1 MSAPKPLRGR
11 ALARRPLLVGALVT
25 GLAACGSSRP
35 ASGDAAPSAGAG
47 AASAAP
53 AATGPTSSSSAPAA
67 PAASPAPA
75 TPAAPATG
83 PLAGWSLEQRVGQL
97 LMMGVDAA
105 EAPASARKA
114 ITSLHL
120 GGVFLSGRSQGGTA
134 ATRAV
139 VDSLTGLVGPE
150 STGAAPLLVS
160 TDQEGGDVQVLR
172 GPGFSTIPSAL
183 KQSEQAAADLETAAA
198 GWGGELA
205 QAGVT
210 MNLAPVAD
218 LVDIADPDSNEPI
231 GAWGRQY
238 GNDAE
243 TVVERASA
251 FARGMESAGVVATFK
266 HFPGLGR
273 VVGNTDTS
281 ASVTDAVTA
290 RSGDAAVEVF
300 SRLIAGGARV
310 VMVSSAVYTLIDA
323 GSPAVF
329 SSVVVTD
336 MLRGDLGFT
345 GVVITDDVSAAAQV
359 RTWSPAERAV
369 LAVQAGCDIVLA
381 SGDPGV
387 VDEMAQALVDRAR
400 ADPAFAARVDESALR
415 VLALKGVQP

>member
-1 MSAPKPLRGR
+1 MS
-11 ALARRPLLVGALVT
+11 RRPVLLAALVGA
-25 GLAACGSSRP
+25 GSLAGCSLIPGSSSAGSSPSAKPQTPEP
-35 ASGDAAPSAGAG
+35 AASSAAPS
-47 AASAAP
+47 
-53 AATGPTSSSSAPAA
+53 PTA
-67 PAASPAPA
+67 AASPAPSA
-75 TPAAPATG
+75 TVTATATDG

-105 EAPASARKA
+105 EAPASARRA

-150 STGAAPLLVS
+150 STGGAPLLVS

-172 GPGFSTIPSAL
+172 GQGFSTIPSAL
-183 KQSEQAAADLETAAA
+183 KQSEQSAADLETAAA

-238 GNDAE
+238 GNDKE
-243 TVVERASA
+243 TVIERAGA

-273 VVGNTDTS
+273 VAGNTDTS

-300 SRLIAGGARV
+300 SRLIADGARV

-345 GVVITDDVSAAAQV
+345 GVVITDDISAASQV
-359 RTWSPAERAV
+359 STWSPAERAV
-369 LAVQAGCDIVLA
+369 LAVRAGCDIVLA

-387 VDEMAQALVDRAR
+387 VEEMAQGLVDQAR
-400 ADPAFAARVDESALR
+400 TDPAFAARVDESALR

>member
-25 GLAACGSSRP
+25 GLAACSSSRP
-35 ASGDAAPSAGAG
+35 ASGDAAPSAEAG

-53 AATGPTSSSSAPAA
+53 AATGPTSSSPASAT
-67 PAASPAPA
+67 SPAPA

-150 STGAAPLLVS
+150 STGGAPLLVS

-238 GNDAE
+238 GNNAE
-243 TVVERASA
+243 TVVERAGA

-323 GSPAVF
+323 GSPAAF

-387 VDEMAQALVDRAR
+387 VDEMAQALIDRAR
-400 ADPAFAARVDESALR
+400 TDPAFAARVDESALR

>member
-25 GLAACGSSRP
+25 GLAACSSSRP
-35 ASGDAAPSAGAG
+35 APGDSAPSASAG

-53 AATGPTSSSSAPAA
+53 AATGATSS
-67 PAASPAPA
+67 SPAPA
-75 TPAAPATG
+75 AATTPTAPATG

-105 EAPASARKA
+105 EAPASARRA

-150 STGAAPLLVS
+150 STGGAPLLVS

-183 KQSEQAAADLETAAA
+183 KQSEQSAADLETAAA

-238 GNDAE
+238 GNDKE
-243 TVVERASA
+243 TVIERAGA

-273 VVGNTDTS
+273 VAGNTDTS
-281 ASVTDAVTA
+281 ASVTDSVTA
-290 RSGDAAVEVF
+290 RTGDAAVEVF
-300 SRLIAGGARV
+300 SRLISDGARV

-359 RTWSPAERAV
+359 STWGPAERAV
-369 LAVQAGCDIVLA
+369 LAVRAGCDIVLA

-387 VDEMAQALVDRAR
+387 VEEMAQGMVDRAR
-400 ADPAFAARVDESALR
+400 TDPAFAARVDESALR
-415 VLALKGVQP
+415 VLALKGVQS

>member
-11 ALARRPLLVGALVT
+11 ALARRPLLAGALVA

-47 AASAAP
+47 AASATP
-53 AATGPTSSSSAPAA
+53 AAAGPTSSSSAPAA
-67 PAASPAPA
+67 
-75 TPAAPATG
+75 PAAPATG

-150 STGAAPLLVS
+150 STGGAPLLVS

-243 TVVERASA
+243 TVVERAGA

-273 VVGNTDTS
+273 VAGNTDTS

-387 VDEMAQALVDRAR
+387 VDEMAQGMVDRAR

-415 VLALKGVQP
+415 VLALKGVQS

>member
-25 GLAACGSSRP
+25 GLAACSSSRP
-35 ASGDAAPSAGAG
+35 APGDSAPSAGAG
-47 AASAAP
+47 AASATP
-53 AATGPTSSSSAPAA
+53 AAAGPASSSPALA
-67 PAASPAPA
+67 DP
-75 TPAAPATG
+75 TAPATG

-105 EAPASARKA
+105 EAPAGARRA
-114 ITSLHL
+114 VTSLHL

-150 STGAAPLLVS
+150 STGGAPLLVS

-183 KQSEQAAADLETAAA
+183 KQSEQSAADLETAAA

-238 GNDAE
+238 GNNAE
-243 TVVERASA
+243 TVVERAGA

-323 GSPAVF
+323 GSPAAF

-359 RTWSPAERAV
+359 STWGPAERAV
-369 LAVQAGCDIVLA
+369 LAVRAGCDIVLA

-387 VDEMAQALVDRAR
+387 VEEMAQGMVDRAR
-400 ADPAFAARVDESALR
+400 TDPAFAARVDESALR
-415 VLALKGVQP
+415 VLALKGVQS

>member
-1 MSAPKPLRGR
+1 MIAPKPLRGR

-53 AATGPTSSSSAPAA
+53 AATGPTSSSSAPAT
-67 PAASPAPA
+67 SPAPA

-150 STGAAPLLVS
+150 STGGAPLLVS

-243 TVVERASA
+243 TVVERAGA

-387 VDEMAQALVDRAR
+387 VDEMAQALIDRAR
-400 ADPAFAARVDESALR
+400 TDPAFAARVDESALR

>member
-1 MSAPKPLRGR
+1 MTTDPAQFKDAEAWERGR
-11 ALARRPLLVGALVT
+11 ALARRPLLVGALAA
-25 GLAACGSSRP
+25 GLAACSTSRP
-35 ASGDAAPSAGAG
+35 APGDSAPSAGAG
-47 AASAAP
+47 AASATP
-53 AATGPTSSSSAPAA
+53 AAAGPASSSPALA
-67 PAASPAPA
+67 DP
-75 TPAAPATG
+75 TAPATG

-105 EAPASARKA
+105 EAPAGARRA
-114 ITSLHL
+114 VTSLYL

-150 STGAAPLLVS
+150 STGGAPLLVS

-183 KQSEQAAADLETAAA
+183 KQSEQSAADLETAAA

-238 GNDAE
+238 GNDKE
-243 TVVERASA
+243 TVVERAGA

-273 VVGNTDTS
+273 VAGNTDTS
-281 ASVTDAVTA
+281 ASVTDSVTA
-290 RSGDAAVEVF
+290 RTGDAAVEVF
-300 SRLIAGGARV
+300 SRLIADGARV

-359 RTWSPAERAV
+359 STWSPAERAV
-369 LAVQAGCDIVLA
+369 LAVRAGCDIVLA

-387 VDEMAQALVDRAR
+387 VEEMAQGMVDRAR
-400 ADPAFAARVDESALR
+400 TDPAFAARVDESALR
-415 VLALKGVQP
+415 VLALKGVQS

>member
-25 GLAACGSSRP
+25 GLAACSSSRP
-35 ASGDAAPSAGAG
+35 APGDSAPSAGAG

-53 AATGPTSSSSAPAA
+53 PATGPTSSSPASAAA
-67 PAASPAPA
+67 TTPTAP
-75 TPAAPATG
+75 TAPATG

-105 EAPASARKA
+105 EAPAGARRA

-150 STGAAPLLVS
+150 STGGAPLLVS

-183 KQSEQAAADLETAAA
+183 KQSEQSAADLETAAA

-238 GNDAE
+238 GNDKE
-243 TVVERASA
+243 TVIERAGA

-273 VVGNTDTS
+273 VAGNTDTS
-281 ASVTDAVTA
+281 ASVTDSVTA
-290 RSGDAAVEVF
+290 RTGDAAVEVF
-300 SRLIAGGARV
+300 SRLIADGARV

-359 RTWSPAERAV
+359 STWGPAERAV
-369 LAVQAGCDIVLA
+369 LAVRAGCDIVLA

-387 VDEMAQALVDRAR
+387 VEEMAQGLVDRAR
-400 ADPAFAARVDESALR
+400 TDPAFAARVDESALR
-415 VLALKGVQP
+415 VLALKGVQS

>member
-25 GLAACGSSRP
+25 GLAACSSSRP
-35 ASGDAAPSAGAG
+35 VPGDSAPSAEAG

-53 AATGPTSSSSAPAA
+53 PTTGPTAS
-67 PAASPAPA
+67 SPASAAA
-75 TPAAPATG
+75 TTPTAPATG

-105 EAPASARKA
+105 EAPASARRA

-150 STGAAPLLVS
+150 STGGAPLLVS

-172 GPGFSTIPSAL
+172 GQGFSTIPSAL
-183 KQSEQAAADLETAAA
+183 KQSEQSAADLETAAA

-238 GNDAE
+238 GNDKE
-243 TVVERASA
+243 TVIERAGA

-273 VVGNTDTS
+273 VAGNTDTS
-281 ASVTDAVTA
+281 ASVTDSVTA
-290 RSGDAAVEVF
+290 RTGDAAVEVF
-300 SRLIAGGARV
+300 SRLISDGARV

-359 RTWSPAERAV
+359 STWGPAERAV
-369 LAVQAGCDIVLA
+369 LAVRAGCDIVLA

-387 VDEMAQALVDRAR
+387 VEEMAQGLVDQAR
-400 ADPAFAARVDESALR
+400 TDPAFAARVDESALR
-415 VLALKGVQP
+415 VLALKGVQS

>member
-1 MSAPKPLRGR
+1 MTTDPAQFKDAEAWERGR
-11 ALARRPLLVGALVT
+11 ALARRPLLVGALAA
-25 GLAACGSSRP
+25 GLAACSTSRP
-35 ASGDAAPSAGAG
+35 APGDSAPSAGAG
-47 AASAAP
+47 AASATP
-53 AATGPTSSSSAPAA
+53 AAAGPASS
-67 PAASPAPA
+67 SPAPA
-75 TPAAPATG
+75 DPTAPATG

-105 EAPASARKA
+105 EAPASARRA
-114 ITSLHL
+114 VTSLHL

-150 STGAAPLLVS
+150 STGGAPLLVS

-172 GPGFSTIPSAL
+172 GQGFSTIPSAL
-183 KQSEQAAADLETAAA
+183 KQSEQSAADLETAAA

-238 GNDAE
+238 GNDKE
-243 TVVERASA
+243 TVIERAGA

-273 VVGNTDTS
+273 VAGNTDTS

-290 RSGDAAVEVF
+290 RTGDAAVEVF
-300 SRLIAGGARV
+300 SRFIADGARV

-359 RTWSPAERAV
+359 STWSPAERAV
-369 LAVQAGCDIVLA
+369 LAVRAGCDIVLA

-387 VDEMAQALVDRAR
+387 VEEMAQGMVDRAR
-400 ADPAFAARVDESALR
+400 TDPAFAARVDESALR
-415 VLALKGVQP
+415 VLALKGVQS

>member
-25 GLAACGSSRP
+25 GLAACSSSRP
-35 ASGDAAPSAGAG
+35 ASGDAAPSAEAG
-47 AASAAP
+47 AASATP
-53 AATGPTSSSSAPAA
+53 AAAGPTSSSPTPAT
-67 PAASPAPA
+67 SPAPA

-105 EAPASARKA
+105 EAPASARRA

-150 STGAAPLLVS
+150 STGGAPLLVS

-183 KQSEQAAADLETAAA
+183 KQSEQSAADLETAAA

-238 GNDAE
+238 GNDKE
-243 TVVERASA
+243 TVIERAGA

-273 VVGNTDTS
+273 VAGNTDTS
-281 ASVTDAVTA
+281 ASVTDSVTA
-290 RSGDAAVEVF
+290 RTGDAAVEVF
-300 SRLIAGGARV
+300 SRLISDGARV

-345 GVVITDDVSAAAQV
+345 GVVITDDISAAAQV
-359 RTWSPAERAV
+359 STWSPAERAV
-369 LAVQAGCDIVLA
+369 LAVRAGCDIVLA

-387 VDEMAQALVDRAR
+387 VEEMAQGLVDRAR
-400 ADPAFAARVDESALR
+400 TDPAFAARVDESALR
-415 VLALKGVQP
+415 VLALKGVQS

>member
-25 GLAACGSSRP
+25 GLAACSSSRP
-35 ASGDAAPSAGAG
+35 VPGDSAPSAEAG

-53 AATGPTSSSSAPAA
+53 AATGPTSSSPASAAA
-67 PAASPAPA
+67 T
-75 TPAAPATG
+75 TPTAPATG

-105 EAPASARKA
+105 EAPASARRA

-150 STGAAPLLVS
+150 STGGAPLLVS

-172 GPGFSTIPSAL
+172 GQGFSTIPSAL
-183 KQSEQAAADLETAAA
+183 KQSEQSAADLETAAA

-238 GNDAE
+238 GNDKE
-243 TVVERASA
+243 TVIERAGA

-273 VVGNTDTS
+273 VAGNTDTS
-281 ASVTDAVTA
+281 ASVTDSVTA
-290 RSGDAAVEVF
+290 RTGDAAVEVF
-300 SRLIAGGARV
+300 SRLISDGARV

-359 RTWSPAERAV
+359 STWSPAERAV
-369 LAVQAGCDIVLA
+369 LAVRAGCDIVLA

-387 VDEMAQALVDRAR
+387 VEEMAQGLVDQAR
-400 ADPAFAARVDESALR
+400 TDPAFAARVDESALR
-415 VLALKGVQP
+415 VLALKGVQS

>member
-25 GLAACGSSRP
+25 GLAACSSSRP
-35 ASGDAAPSAGAG
+35 APGDSAPSAGAG

-53 AATGPTSSSSAPAA
+53 AAAGATSS
-67 PAASPAPA
+67 SPAPA
-75 TPAAPATG
+75 AATTPTAPATG

-105 EAPASARKA
+105 EAPASARRA

-150 STGAAPLLVS
+150 STGGAPLLVS

-172 GPGFSTIPSAL
+172 GQGCSTIPSAL
-183 KQSEQAAADLETAAA
+183 KQSEQSAA
-198 GWGGELA
+198 
-205 QAGVT
+205 T

-238 GNDAE
+238 GNDKE
-243 TVVERASA
+243 TVIERAGA

-273 VVGNTDTS
+273 VAGNTDTS
-281 ASVTDAVTA
+281 ASVTDSVTA
-290 RSGDAAVEVF
+290 RTGDAAVEVF
-300 SRLIAGGARV
+300 SRLIADGARV

-359 RTWSPAERAV
+359 STWGPAERAV
-369 LAVQAGCDIVLA
+369 LAVRAGCDIVLA

-387 VDEMAQALVDRAR
+387 VEEMAQGLVDQAR
-400 ADPAFAARVDESALR
+400 TDPAFAARVDESALR
-415 VLALKGVQP
+415 VLALKGVQS

>member
-11 ALARRPLLVGALVT
+11 ALARRPLLAGALVA

-35 ASGDAAPSAGAG
+35 ASGDAAPSAGVG
-47 AASAAP
+47 AASATP
-53 AATGPTSSSSAPAA
+53 AAAGPTSSSSAPAA

-75 TPAAPATG
+75 TPTAPATG

-105 EAPASARKA
+105 EAPASARRA

-150 STGAAPLLVS
+150 STGGAPLLVS

-238 GNDAE
+238 GNNAE
-243 TVVERASA
+243 TVVERAGA

-387 VDEMAQALVDRAR
+387 VDEMAQALIDRAR
-400 ADPAFAARVDESALR
+400 TDPAFAARVDESVLR

>member
-1 MSAPKPLRGR
+1 MTTDPAQFKDAEAWERGR
-11 ALARRPLLVGALVT
+11 ALARRPLLVGALAA
-25 GLAACGSSRP
+25 GLAACSTSRP
-35 ASGDAAPSAGAG
+35 APGDSAPSAGAG
-47 AASAAP
+47 AASATP
-53 AATGPTSSSSAPAA
+53 AAAGPASS
-67 PAASPAPA
+67 SPAPA
-75 TPAAPATG
+75 DPTAPATG

-105 EAPASARKA
+105 EAPASARRA

-139 VDSLTGLVGPE
+139 VDSLTGFVGPE
-150 STGAAPLLVS
+150 PTGGVPLLVS

-172 GPGFSTIPSAL
+172 GQGFSAIPSAL
-183 KQSEQAAADLETAAA
+183 KQSEQSAADLETAAA

-238 GNDAE
+238 GNDKE
-243 TVVERASA
+243 TVIERAGA

-273 VVGNTDTS
+273 VAGNTDTS
-281 ASVTDAVTA
+281 ASVTDSVTA
-290 RSGDAAVEVF
+290 RTGDAAVEVF
-300 SRLIAGGARV
+300 SRLIADGARV

-359 RTWSPAERAV
+359 STWSPAERAV
-369 LAVQAGCDIVLA
+369 LAVRAGCDIVLA

-387 VDEMAQALVDRAR
+387 VEEMAQGMVDRAR
-400 ADPAFAARVDESALR
+400 TDPAFAARVDESALR
-415 VLALKGVQP
+415 VLALKGVQS

>member
-11 ALARRPLLVGALVT
+11 ALARRPLLAGALVA

-53 AATGPTSSSSAPAA
+53 AATGPTSSSPAPAA
-67 PAASPAPA
+67 A
-75 TPAAPATG
+75 TTPTAPATG

-105 EAPASARKA
+105 EAPASARRA

-150 STGAAPLLVS
+150 STGGAPLLVS

-172 GPGFSTIPSAL
+172 GQGFSTIPSAL
-183 KQSEQAAADLETAAA
+183 KQSEQSAADLETAAA

-238 GNDAE
+238 GNDKE
-243 TVVERASA
+243 TVIERAGA

-273 VVGNTDTS
+273 VAGNTDTS
-281 ASVTDAVTA
+281 ASVTDSVTA
-290 RSGDAAVEVF
+290 RTGDAAVEVF
-300 SRLIAGGARV
+300 SRLISDGARV

-345 GVVITDDVSAAAQV
+345 GVVITDDISAAAQV
-359 RTWSPAERAV
+359 STWSPAERAV
-369 LAVQAGCDIVLA
+369 LAVRAGCDIVLA

-387 VDEMAQALVDRAR
+387 VEEMAQGLVDQAR
-400 ADPAFAARVDESALR
+400 TDPAFAARVDESALR
-415 VLALKGVQP
+415 VLALKGVQS

>member
-35 ASGDAAPSAGAG
+35 ASGDAAPSAEAG
-47 AASAAP
+47 AASATP
-53 AATGPTSSSSAPAA
+53 AAAGPTSSSPTPAT
-67 PAASPAPA
+67 SPAPA

-105 EAPASARKA
+105 EAPASARRA

-150 STGAAPLLVS
+150 STGGAPLLVS

-243 TVVERASA
+243 TVVERAGA

-273 VVGNTDTS
+273 VAGNTDTS

-387 VDEMAQALVDRAR
+387 VDEMAQGMVDRAR

-415 VLALKGVQP
+415 VLALKGVQS

>member
-11 ALARRPLLVGALVT
+11 ALARRPLLAGALVA

-35 ASGDAAPSAGAG
+35 ASGDAAPSAEAG
-47 AASAAP
+47 AASATP
-53 AATGPTSSSSAPAA
+53 AAAGPTSSSSASAA

-139 VDSLTGLVGPE
+139 VDSLIGLVGPE
-150 STGAAPLLVS
+150 STGGAPLLVS

-238 GNDAE
+238 GNNAE
-243 TVVERASA
+243 TVVERAGA

-359 RTWSPAERAV
+359 STWSPAERAV

-387 VDEMAQALVDRAR
+387 VDEMAQALIDRAR
-400 ADPAFAARVDESALR
+400 TDPAFAARVDESALR

>member
-1 MSAPKPLRGR
+1 MS
-11 ALARRPLLVGALVT
+11 RRPVLLAALVGA
-25 GLAACGSSRP
+25 GSLAGCSLIPGSS
-35 ASGDAAPSAGAG
+35 SAG
-47 AASAAP
+47 
-53 AATGPTSSSSAPAA
+53 SSSSAKPKAPEPAA
-67 PAASPAPA
+67 SSATPSPTAAASPAPSA
-75 TPAAPATG
+75 TGTATATDG

-105 EAPASARKA
+105 EAPASARRA

-150 STGAAPLLVS
+150 STGGAPLLVS

-172 GPGFSTIPSAL
+172 GQGFSTIPSAL
-183 KQSEQAAADLETAAA
+183 KQSEQSAADLETAAA

-238 GNDAE
+238 GNDKE
-243 TVVERASA
+243 TVIERAGA

-273 VVGNTDTS
+273 VAGNTDTS
-281 ASVTDAVTA
+281 ASVTDSVTA
-290 RSGDAAVEVF
+290 RTGDAAVEVF
-300 SRLIAGGARV
+300 SRLIADGARV

-345 GVVITDDVSAAAQV
+345 GVVITDDISAAAQV
-359 RTWSPAERAV
+359 STWSPAERAV
-369 LAVQAGCDIVLA
+369 LAVRAGCDIVLA

-387 VDEMAQALVDRAR
+387 VEEMAQGLVDQAR
-400 ADPAFAARVDESALR
+400 TDPAFAARVDESALR
-415 VLALKGVQP
+415 VLALKGVQS

>member
-25 GLAACGSSRP
+25 GLAACSSSRP
-35 ASGDAAPSAGAG
+35 APGDSAPSAEAG

-387 VDEMAQALVDRAR
+387 VDEMAQALIDRAR

>member
-1 MSAPKPLRGR
+1 MTTDPAQFKDAEAWERGR
-11 ALARRPLLVGALVT
+11 ALARRPLLVGALAA
-25 GLAACGSSRP
+25 GLAACSTSRP
-35 ASGDAAPSAGAG
+35 APGDSAPSAGAG
-47 AASAAP
+47 AASATP
-53 AATGPTSSSSAPAA
+53 AAAGPASS
-67 PAASPAPA
+67 SPAPA
-75 TPAAPATG
+75 DPTAPATG

-105 EAPASARKA
+105 EAPASARRA

-150 STGAAPLLVS
+150 STGGAPLLVS

-172 GPGFSTIPSAL
+172 GQGFSTIPSAL
-183 KQSEQAAADLETAAA
+183 KQSEQSAADLETAAA

-238 GNDAE
+238 GNDKE
-243 TVVERASA
+243 TVIERAGA

-273 VVGNTDTS
+273 VAGNTDTS

-290 RSGDAAVEVF
+290 RTGDAAVEVF
-300 SRLIAGGARV
+300 SRFIADGARV

-359 RTWSPAERAV
+359 QDRTPAERAV
-369 LAVQAGCDIVLA
+369 QAVRAGCDIVLA
-381 SGDPGV
+381 SADATIV
-387 VDEMAQALVDRAR
+387 ADMAQALVAE
-400 ADPAFAARVDESALR
+400 AQGDPDFAKRVDDSVAR
-415 VLALKGVQP
+415 VLALKNGS

>member
-25 GLAACGSSRP
+25 GLAACSSSRP
-35 ASGDAAPSAGAG
+35 ASGDAAPSAEAG

-53 AATGPTSSSSAPAA
+53 AATGPTSSSPASAT
-67 PAASPAPA
+67 SPAPA

-105 EAPASARKA
+105 EAPASARRA

-150 STGAAPLLVS
+150 STGGAPLLVS

-238 GNDAE
+238 GNNAE
-243 TVVERASA
+243 TVVERAGA

-323 GSPAVF
+323 GSPAAF

-387 VDEMAQALVDRAR
+387 VDEMAQALIDRAR
-400 ADPAFAARVDESALR
+400 TDPAFAARVDESALR

>member
-1 MSAPKPLRGR
+1 MTTDPAQFKDAEAWERGR
-11 ALARRPLLVGALVT
+11 ALARRPLLVGALAA
-25 GLAACGSSRP
+25 GLAACSTSRP
-35 ASGDAAPSAGAG
+35 APGDSAPSAGAG
-47 AASAAP
+47 AASATP
-53 AATGPTSSSSAPAA
+53 AAAGPASS
-67 PAASPAPA
+67 SPAPA
-75 TPAAPATG
+75 DPTAPATG

-105 EAPASARKA
+105 EAPAGARRA
-114 ITSLHL
+114 VTSLHL

-150 STGAAPLLVS
+150 STGGAPLLVS

-183 KQSEQAAADLETAAA
+183 KQSEQSAADLETAAA

-238 GNDAE
+238 GNDKE
-243 TVVERASA
+243 TVIERAGA

-273 VVGNTDTS
+273 VAGNTDTS
-281 ASVTDAVTA
+281 ASVTDSVTA
-290 RSGDAAVEVF
+290 RTGDAAVEVF
-300 SRLIAGGARV
+300 SRLIADGARV

-359 RTWSPAERAV
+359 STWSPAERAV
-369 LAVQAGCDIVLA
+369 LAVRAGCDIVLA

-387 VDEMAQALVDRAR
+387 VEEMAQGMVDRAR
-400 ADPAFAARVDESALR
+400 TDPAFAARVDESALR
-415 VLALKGVQP
+415 VLALKGVQS

>member
-25 GLAACGSSRP
+25 GLAACSSSRP
-35 ASGDAAPSAGAG
+35 APGDSAPSAEAG

-53 AATGPTSSSSAPAA
+53 PATGPTSSSPASAAA
-67 PAASPAPA
+67 TTPTAP
-75 TPAAPATG
+75 TAPATG

-105 EAPASARKA
+105 EAPASARRA

-150 STGAAPLLVS
+150 STGGAPLLVS

-172 GPGFSTIPSAL
+172 GQGFSTIPSAL
-183 KQSEQAAADLETAAA
+183 KQSEQSAADLETAAA

-238 GNDAE
+238 GNDKE
-243 TVVERASA
+243 TVIERAGA

-273 VVGNTDTS
+273 VAGNTDTS
-281 ASVTDAVTA
+281 ASVTDSVTA
-290 RSGDAAVEVF
+290 RTGDAAVEVF
-300 SRLIAGGARV
+300 SDGARV

-359 RTWSPAERAV
+359 STWGPAERAV
-369 LAVQAGCDIVLA
+369 LAVRAGCDIVLA

-387 VDEMAQALVDRAR
+387 VEEMAQGLVDRAR
-400 ADPAFAARVDESALR
+400 TDPAFAARVDESALR
-415 VLALKGVQP
+415 VLALKGVQS

>member
-1 MSAPKPLRGR
+1 MTTDPAQFKDAEAWERGR
-11 ALARRPLLVGALVT
+11 ALARRPLLVGALAA
-25 GLAACGSSRP
+25 GLAACSTSRP
-35 ASGDAAPSAGAG
+35 APGDSAPSAGAG
-47 AASAAP
+47 AASATP
-53 AATGPTSSSSAPAA
+53 AAAGPASS
-67 PAASPAPA
+67 SPAPA
-75 TPAAPATG
+75 DPTAPATG
-83 PLAGWSLEQRVGQL
+83 PLAGWTLEQRVGQL

-105 EAPASARKA
+105 EAPASARRA
-114 ITSLHL
+114 VTSLHL

-150 STGAAPLLVS
+150 STGGAPLLVS

-172 GPGFSTIPSAL
+172 GQGFSTIPSAL
-183 KQSEQAAADLETAAA
+183 KQSEQSAADLETAAA

-238 GNDAE
+238 GNDKE
-243 TVVERASA
+243 TVIERAGA

-273 VVGNTDTS
+273 VAGNTDTS

-290 RSGDAAVEVF
+290 RTGDAAVEVF
-300 SRLIAGGARV
+300 SRFIADGARV

-345 GVVITDDVSAAAQV
+345 GVVITDDVSAASQV
-359 RTWSPAERAV
+359 STWSPAERAV
-369 LAVQAGCDIVLA
+369 LAVRAGCDIVLA

-387 VDEMAQALVDRAR
+387 VEEMAQGMVDRAR
-400 ADPAFAARVDESALR
+400 TDPAFAARVDESALR
-415 VLALKGVQP
+415 VLALKGVQS